1 MTAQVGADKLKS
13 GGADIYDDIIKTL
26 EENGELDD
34 KTFRRLVLYALI
46 DLGRGRKDIKEIK
59 KKVEDLKENSLL
71 LIAKK
76 HPKASIGVITF
87 LAIFVISV
95 IARLELWPWLAEL
108 IGIPLP

>member
-1 MTAQVGADKLKS
+1 MTAQVGADKLKP

-26 EENGELDD
+26 EENSELDD

-46 DLGRGRKDIKEIK
+46 DLGRGRRDIKEIR
-59 KKVEDLKENSLL
+59 KKVDELKDNSLL

-76 HPKASIGVITF
+76 HPKLSVGILTF
-87 LAIFVISV
+87 LVVFVISV
-95 IARLELWPWLAEL
+95 IAHLDLWIWLAEL